1 MCELRDIDR
10 PRTFPRRRT
19 TAKGPILT
27 AVLAVAIV
35 GALMAFV
42 FLETKDGR
50 LASPASGIGNPQTTP
65 SHG

>member
-1 MCELRDIDR
+1 
-10 PRTFPRRRT
+10 
-19 TAKGPILT
+19 LT